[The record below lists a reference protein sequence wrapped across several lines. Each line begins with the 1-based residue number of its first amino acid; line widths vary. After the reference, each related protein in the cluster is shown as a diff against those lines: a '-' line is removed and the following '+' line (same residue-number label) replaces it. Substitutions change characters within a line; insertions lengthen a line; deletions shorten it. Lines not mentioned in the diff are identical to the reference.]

1 MKSGALNERV
11 ISAEEAAV
19 TPQEGEAA
27 PVKKEK
33 KKKEKKE
40 KKAAKAEAEDETLT
54 AGGQSTTPPPN
65 ARAETAYR
73 GLPHFGASELHVK
86 RKLCRTPPKKKV
98 WTIIGEGR
106 LLVRFQSR
114 WCWSAHLVVCA
125 AATLLSVPA
134 CIRPVL
140 CCVQIVVLF
149 PSATSLSLANGH

>member
-1 MKSGALNERV
+1 MQRSVLGGLRPF
-11 ISAEEAAV
+11 SPLRAEEAAV

-54 AGGQSTTPPPN
+54 AGGQK
-65 ARAETAYR
+65 
-73 GLPHFGASELHVK
+73 LHVK

-106 LLVRFQSR
+106 LLEFEFQNDD
-114 WCWSAHLVVCA
+114 
-125 AATLLSVPA
+125 LLDHPTFVTPYPYGDEDEDA
-134 CIRPVL
+134 DEVAEA
-140 CCVQIVVLF
+140 F
-149 PSATSLSLANGH
+149 ANRGKKGQQDRGDSDE